1 LEESFNFTLYI
12 FITGMAGRIS
22 IDKNFCNVCTQI
34 RKCKYF
40 MVIANSVCI
49 FRSCLPR
56 KNTYGSNMFAKC
68 GVLIEDECK

>member
-1 LEESFNFTLYI
+1 
-12 FITGMAGRIS
+12 
-22 IDKNFCNVCTQI
+22 
-34 RKCKYF
+34 

-68 GVLIEDECK
+68 GVLIEDECKW